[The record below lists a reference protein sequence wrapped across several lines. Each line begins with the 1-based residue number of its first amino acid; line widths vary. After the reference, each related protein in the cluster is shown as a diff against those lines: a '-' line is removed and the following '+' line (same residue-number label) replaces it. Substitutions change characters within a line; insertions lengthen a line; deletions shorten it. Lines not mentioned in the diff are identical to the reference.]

1 MEKNGE
7 TMWKMTGPANQG
19 PYIDISQPAA
29 TLSDQTRQQQRRNR
43 LVGARRGGL
52 PTKFGR

>member
-7 TMWKMTGPANQG
+7 TMWKMTGPANHG
-19 PYIDISQPAA
+19 PYVDISQPAA
-29 TLSDQTRQQQRRNR
+29 TLSDQTRQQQIRNR